1 MKIKVTNFQQIFRVY
16 PFYKMA
22 ANLNPQYEQ
31 IGKAFV
37 EQYYNIFDN
46 VATRWVNELN
56 VESYSNVETQLN

>member
-31 IGKAFV
+31 IGKAFID
-37 EQYYNIFDN
+37 QYYQMFDN
-46 VATRWVNELN
+46 PGTR
-56 VESYSNVETQLN
+56 

>member
-1 MKIKVTNFQQIFRVY
+1 
-16 PFYKMA
+16 MA

-56 VESYSNVETQLN
+56 PILRWKLN

>member
-1 MKIKVTNFQQIFRVY
+1 MY

-56 VESYSNVETQLN
+56 PILRWKLN

>member
-1 MKIKVTNFQQIFRVY
+1 
-16 PFYKMA
+16 MA

-56 VESYSNVETQLN
+56 STLMCELN